1 MREISYESR
10 YSIVNIESK
19 EFQAIQEV
27 NQLVAQSKAAQKIFQ
42 DWEAEDIDNLV
53 SKLAEA
59 AEANAERLAKMAV
72 EETHFGNV
80 YDKTLKNKFASS
92 FLWNQIKVKKT
103 IGILK
108 EDESRGIIDVAVPL
122 GIILGL
128 IPSTNPTSTVIYKV
142 IISLKAGNSII
153 LSPHPSAINCTME
166 AVNILA
172 ETAKKMGAPEGLI
185 SAPKRVTKEVTKA
198 LMEHPDIA
206 LILATGGSAMVKAA
220 YSSGNPAIGVG
231 PGNTPAYIEKTADI
245 EKAVTDI
252 VTSKTF
258 DNGVICA
265 SEQSVV
271 FGECLHDKLVA
282 SFKAHGGYFL
292 TPEESERV
300 GKFLLREDGSINP
313 QSVGKSVEDI
323 AKMVGGLNMPP
334 GTRLL
339 LSEQTEVSH
348 DNPYSREK
356 LCPILGFYSAASGEA
371 AYKLCRKLLENE
383 GSGHT
388 FAIHTKNEA
397 LVKKLATFI
406 PASRIVVNSPSSL
419 GGIGG
424 TTNICA
430 ALTLG
435 CGAIGGSSTSDNV
448 SPKNLFNV
456 RKVAYGVRQAGDLN

>member
-80 YDKTLKNKFASS
+80 HDKTLKNKFASS

-231 PGNTPAYIEKTADI
+231 PGNTPA
-245 EKAVTDI
+245 
-252 VTSKTF
+252 
-258 DNGVICA
+258 
-265 SEQSVV
+265 
-271 FGECLHDKLVA
+271 
-282 SFKAHGGYFL
+282 
-292 TPEESERV
+292 
-300 GKFLLREDGSINP
+300 
-313 QSVGKSVEDI
+313 
-323 AKMVGGLNMPP
+323 
-334 GTRLL
+334 
-339 LSEQTEVSH
+339 
-348 DNPYSREK
+348 
-356 LCPILGFYSAASGEA
+356 
-371 AYKLCRKLLENE
+371 
-383 GSGHT
+383 
-388 FAIHTKNEA
+388 
-397 LVKKLATFI
+397 
-406 PASRIVVNSPSSL
+406 
-419 GGIGG
+419 
-424 TTNICA
+424 
-430 ALTLG
+430 
-435 CGAIGGSSTSDNV
+435 
-448 SPKNLFNV
+448 
-456 RKVAYGVRQAGDLN
+456 